1 MLWII
6 GGWDNR
12 PDSLGAAVDRL
23 QRSLSHIPA
32 EPGKY
37 GQWGYWQRRDADD
50 ECSRLDFIPIDVGD
64 ARALAEV
71 IQAATDRVRLGPNAA
86 PGLNVELSRPITVR
100 RSATSSAWFKYIV
113 RVGFVD
119 SRRPFN
125 HIAFEVDDDT
135 DEGTLMGYMSA
146 LVNAWQPDR
155 LGVVSV
161 ETKRA
166 QGHKG
171 PQVAVGRLAYIA
183 DSVPLSTTVLDD
195 DIDVEVADGGSWIRV
210 PGTIENPSLD
220 HILQVRRALGY
231 ATD

>member
-23 QRSLSHIPA
+23 RNSLSRIPE

-37 GQWGYWQRRDADD
+37 GRWGYWKRRDIDNED
-50 ECSRLDFIPIDVGD
+50 SDLDFVPIDVGD
-64 ARALAEV
+64 ARALTEV
-71 IQAATDRVRLGPNAA
+71 IQGATDRVRRGPSAV
-86 PGLNVELSRPITVR
+86 PGLNVELSRPITVQ
-100 RSATSSAWFKYIV
+100 RSPTSSTWFKYTV

-125 HIAFEVDDDT
+125 HIAFDVDDDT
-135 DEGTLMGYMSA
+135 NECIVVDYMGA
-146 LVNAWQPDR
+146 LIEAWQPDR
-155 LGVVSV
+155 LGVLNV

-171 PQVAVGRLAYIA
+171 PQVVVGRLTYIA
-183 DSVPLSTTVLDD
+183 DSVPLNTSILDD
-195 DIDVEVADGGSWIRV
+195 GIEVAEAEGGCYIRV

-231 ATD
+231 TR

>member
-12 PDSLGAAVDRL
+12 PDSLGAAADRL
-23 QRSLSHIPA
+23 QRSLSRIPD
-32 EPGKY
+32 ESGEY
-37 GQWGYWQRRDADD
+37 GRWGYWRRRDPDD
-50 ECSRLDFIPIDVGD
+50 EHSDLDFVPIDVGD

-71 IQAATDRVRLGPNAA
+71 IEGANDRVRLGPSAA

-100 RSATSSAWFKYIV
+100 RSATGSAWFKYVV
-113 RVGFVD
+113 RAGFVD

-135 DEGTLMGYMSA
+135 DECILADYMGA
-146 LVNAWQPDR
+146 LIEAWQPDH
-155 LGVVSV
+155 LGVLNV

-171 PQVAVGRLAYIA
+171 PQVVVGRLTYIA
-183 DSVPLSTTVLDD
+183 DSIPLNTSMLDD
-195 DIDVEVADGGSWIRV
+195 DIELEMVNGGSWIRV
-210 PGTIENPSLD
+210 PGTIENPSLS

-231 ATD
+231 ETT